1 MTDYIN
7 KFEFKETLKEITY
20 IEEKPLELNEDFVFF
35 HNKSKVRKDLT
46 PIQHLFKSYTKNP
59 LLALGIRDSYLK
71 EELTERYLI
80 VLFTTSEIIKET
92 NKIISGYAD
101 IEINQGCFYLEANSE
116 YLLLLAKDLDGL
128 HAGTNI
134 MEEIFTQVLEDYF
147 NRKNFEEF
155 IMIPQLKINSC

>member
-1 MTDYIN
+1 MTDYIK
-7 KFEFKETLKEITY
+7 KFEFKETPKEIIY
-20 IEEKPLELNEDFVFF
+20 IEEAPLELNEDFVFF

-46 PIQHLFKSYTKNP
+46 PIQHLFKSYTTNP
-59 LLALGIRDSYLK
+59 LLALGIRDSFLK
-71 EELTERYLI
+71 KELTEQYLI
-80 VLFTTSEIIKET
+80 VLFTTSEIIKDT

-155 IMIPQLKINSC
+155 IKMPQLKINSC